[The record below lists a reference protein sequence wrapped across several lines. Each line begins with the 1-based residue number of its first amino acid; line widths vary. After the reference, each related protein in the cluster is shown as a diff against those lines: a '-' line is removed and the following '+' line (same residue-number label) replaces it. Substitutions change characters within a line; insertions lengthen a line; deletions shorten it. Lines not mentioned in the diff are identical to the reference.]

1 MENLLQI
8 VVLQSQRLVRLLDF
22 LVQMLH
28 FFIFTIDILA
38 NSVS

>member
-28 FFIFTIDILA
+28 FFILTIDILA